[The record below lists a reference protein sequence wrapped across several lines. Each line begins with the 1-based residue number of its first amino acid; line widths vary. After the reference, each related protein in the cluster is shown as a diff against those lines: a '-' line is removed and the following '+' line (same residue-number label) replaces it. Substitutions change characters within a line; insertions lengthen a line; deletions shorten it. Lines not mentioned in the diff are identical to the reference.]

1 MLVEVSVGEVIDKL
15 SILDIKKSKIMN
27 PGQLVAIENERVALS
42 SAREY
47 IKEFPNS
54 FWYSLLLFVNTRIWD
69 LTDEIKSFSWSSDPE
84 KFARISSTIFDLN
97 QQRFRL
103 KERFNNTCVSNIQEQ
118 KSYSKTT
125 LYINISSLDIFYKNL
140 SAINKK
146 SLEYDRI
153 VLVTPFTDEVR
164 AIYPHFPFTVSETCE
179 SSCVI
184 LNLEDM
190 GISNEENGIYEFPPI
205 NYEAGGKLG
214 DFILSLSV
222 VAEIFWKSG
231 RKGNIFLNNKGDIF
245 RFPLLTVL
253 NDTQTVI
260 NHQEYV
266 HSYKIY
272 NGEDC
277 DIDLTLWRNSPL
289 LNKGSWYDIYKST
302 YGVEWGKHPWIK
314 VGVDPRF
321 HGIIFIHS
329 SITRLNTSF
338 NFKGAIASQ
347 PNNNFIFISND
358 DNEYSEFVKRTDCS
372 ERPFYRVNTFM
383 ELSTAIYNCGL
394 FLGNLSMPNALA
406 DSMHKDRYCMLS
418 GWIDDRRNINMEHI
432 WPMQKHIFQSFGW
445 NYLPNE
451 ISQDLSPINYL
462 AGGRLGDFILSLSV
476 VAENFR
482 KTGRKGNVFLSNR
495 RDSFRHPLLTVLNDT
510 QTVVNYQE
518 YINSYKLHTDEV
530 CDIDLTLWRTGP
542 LLYRGSWHD
551 IYKSTYGVEWGTKP
565 WIKVPHNPLFENIV
579 CIHSSEIRENR
590 NLDINSMIKANPDYK
605 FIFISGV
612 DAEYEKFVLRSKTMD
627 IPFVKLTSFEEMCS
641 AIYNCKFFIGN
652 LSMPLAI
659 ADSMFKKRICLL
671 SGSID
676 DNHVTIMKDMWS
688 ELSIIH
694 N

>member
-231 RKGNIFLNNKGDIF
+231 RKGNIFL
-245 RFPLLTVL
+245 
-253 NDTQTVI
+253 
-260 NHQEYV
+260 
-266 HSYKIY
+266 
-272 NGEDC
+272 
-277 DIDLTLWRNSPL
+277 
-289 LNKGSWYDIYKST
+289 
-302 YGVEWGKHPWIK
+302 
-314 VGVDPRF
+314 
-321 HGIIFIHS
+321 
-329 SITRLNTSF
+329 
-338 NFKGAIASQ
+338 
-347 PNNNFIFISND
+347 
-358 DNEYSEFVKRTDCS
+358 
-372 ERPFYRVNTFM
+372 
-383 ELSTAIYNCGL
+383 GL
-394 FLGNLSMPNALA
+394 G
-406 DSMHKDRYCMLS
+406 
-418 GWIDDRRNINMEHI
+418 
-432 WPMQKHIFQSFGW
+432 
-445 NYLPNE
+445 
-451 ISQDLSPINYL
+451 
-462 AGGRLGDFILSLSV
+462 
-476 VAENFR
+476 
-482 KTGRKGNVFLSNR
+482 
-495 RDSFRHPLLTVLNDT
+495 
-510 QTVVNYQE
+510 
-518 YINSYKLHTDEV
+518 LHT
-530 CDIDLTLWRTGP
+530 
-542 LLYRGSWHD
+542 
-551 IYKSTYGVEWGTKP
+551 
-565 WIKVPHNPLFENIV
+565 LF
-579 CIHSSEIRENR
+579 
-590 NLDINSMIKANPDYK
+590 
-605 FIFISGV
+605 
-612 DAEYEKFVLRSKTMD
+612 
-627 IPFVKLTSFEEMCS
+627 
-641 AIYNCKFFIGN
+641 
-652 LSMPLAI
+652 
-659 ADSMFKKRICLL
+659 
-671 SGSID
+671 
-676 DNHVTIMKDMWS
+676 
-688 ELSIIH
+688 
-694 N
+694 